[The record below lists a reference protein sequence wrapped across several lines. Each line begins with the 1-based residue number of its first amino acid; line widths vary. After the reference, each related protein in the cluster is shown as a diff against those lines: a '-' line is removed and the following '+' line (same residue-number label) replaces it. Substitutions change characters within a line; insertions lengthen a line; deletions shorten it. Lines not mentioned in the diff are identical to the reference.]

1 MTSSLPQREHI
12 LDQEIRLM
20 KAHLM
25 AAGGGSSAGLQ
36 GGLIFTGNVHDT
48 VPRQLLLSG
57 DIGPREKICW
67 QLIRLYAPGNRA
79 AVFPSYTELQ
89 YQLAAAEKER
99 ASRDAV
105 SQAIRILRM
114 ERWLSLV
121 DTVRLRDKKTGRLIA
136 CRNIYALHDDPLPFE
151 DAEQL
156 DPSYMALLEKC
167 VSDKNSK
174 AIRHVADRQLRRI
187 QQDTSMR
194 HQHSRAALI
203 ASRLAGK
210 QTPADAV
217 PESAR
222 AGISLVHIPDSRS
235 PYSGLRQNGDILHS
249 TARSPDSGPRE
260 SAPDPLHSPGSLDE
274 AKSLKNA
281 TVRDPDTYV
290 RRSFS
295 ENKKN
300 TYVYPGQDP
309 ESPLPAP
316 LAERLSVTD
325 REQVIKMCHL
335 AEPGD
340 VTQILR
346 EACRQIGA
354 RQLRNPCGWVLK
366 MLQQARQ
373 GNWNPPAPQA
383 GPQRPSRAAPP
394 APEAV
399 SVPAQDATSQ
409 PPAAVSR
416 CEQVRQFLAQINSR
430 GNQPENRR
438 ST

>member
-1 MTSSLPQREHI
+1 MTPSLPQREHI

-25 AAGGGSSAGLQ
+25 AAGSGSPSGLQ

-136 CRNIYALHDDPLPFE
+136 CRNIYALHDEPLPFE

-174 AIRHVADRQLRRI
+174 AIQHVADRQLRRI

-203 ASRLAGK
+203 ASRLTGR

-217 PESAR
+217 PERAR
-222 AGISLVHIPDSRS
+222 AGISPVHIPDSHS

-249 TARSPDSGPRE
+249 TAHSSDCGLRADDSATDR
-260 SAPDPLHSPGSLDE
+260 SPGSAAH
-274 AKSLKNA
+274 AKSLKKSA
-281 TVRDPDTYV
+281 VRDPDTYV

-300 TYVYPGQDP
+300 TYVYPGQTP
-309 ESPLPAP
+309 ESPLPVP
-316 LAERLSVTD
+316 LADRLSVTD

-335 AEPGD
+335 AEPGA
-340 VTQILR
+340 VTQILQ
-346 EACRQIGA
+346 EACRQIGT

-366 MLQQARQ
+366 MLQQVRQ
-373 GNWNPPAPQA
+373 GNWNPPAPPA
-383 GPQRPSRAAPP
+383 SPQPPAHAAPP
-394 APEAV
+394 VPGPV
-399 SVPAQDATSQ
+399 SVP
-409 PPAAVSR
+409 PPPVTVSR
-416 CEQVRQFLAQINSR
+416 REQVRQLLAQMNAR
-430 GNQPENRR
+430 GTQPADRR
-438 ST
+438 PV

>member
-1 MTSSLPQREHI
+1 MTSSLPQREQI

-20 KAHLM
+20 KARLM
-25 AAGGGSSAGLQ
+25 AAGGGSAAGLQ
-36 GGLIFTGNVHDT
+36 GGLIFTGNIHDT

-136 CRNIYALHDDPLPFE
+136 CRNIYALHDEPLPFE

-203 ASRLAGK
+203 ASRLAGR

-217 PESAR
+217 PESVR
-222 AGISLVHIPDSRS
+222 AGISPAHIPDSHS
-235 PYSGLRQNGDILHS
+235 PYSGLRQNDDILYS
-249 TARSPDSGPRE
+249 KARSPDCGLR
-260 SAPDPLHSPGSLDE
+260 ADDPATDRSPGSTAH
-274 AKSLKNA
+274 AKSLKKSA
-281 TVRDPDTYV
+281 VRDPDTYV

-300 TYVYPGQDP
+300 TYVYPGQEP
-309 ESPLPAP
+309 ENPLPTP

-346 EACRQIGA
+346 EACRQIGS

-383 GPQRPSRAAPP
+383 SPQHSARAAPP
-394 APEAV
+394 
-399 SVPAQDATSQ
+399 VPGPLPVQAQDTAPQ
-409 PPAAVSR
+409 PPVTVSR
-416 CEQVRQFLAQINSR
+416 REQVRQLLAQMNAR
-430 GNQPENRR
+430 GNQPADRR
-438 ST
+438 PA